1 MCWRVFGE
9 FIHINIQNVAVLGAL
24 KSYQGHKSDS
34 EALEKDFNSYISKNI
49 FKGAT
54 CEAFLLNKDW
64 RASFFLHCI
73 KCVNALAVFW

>member
-1 MCWRVFGE
+1 MCWRINGE

-34 EALEKDFNSYISKNI
+34 EPLQKDFNSCISKNI

-54 CEAFLLNKDW
+54 CKAFLLNKDW
-64 RASFFLHCI
+64 RAFFFFFTLH
-73 KCVNALAVFW
+73 